1 MYNFDQI
8 IPREGTDSVKFDGMK
23 RFYPDASDDAIPM
36 FIADMDFAVAPEI
49 LEAMHERLEKKIL
62 GYTGIF
68 DDSYYDNIINWYKT
82 RFGLEV
88 KKEEIVI
95 SNGVVPAVN
104 VLVRALTKEGDNII
118 ITTPS
123 YGPFFGAIQQAEGRN
138 ALYNRLIN
146 TNGYYTMDFED
157 FEEKCK
163 DPKTTMFILCNP
175 HNPTGRI
182 WTVEELTKIHEICQ
196 ANGVFIVSDEI
207 HADLTRSD
215 KKVTPIASLFPDDK
229 NIVTCT
235 APSKTFNLAGNGHS
249 NIFIRDEEIRKA
261 YQANGGRGSS
271 NPLSVAATKAAYAQG
286 AYWLDELRE
295 YLDGNF
301 AYVKEFLAKELPDA
315 VFTIPEGT
323 YLAWIGLGAYG
334 YSNDELEKK
343 IGQGGV
349 VIESGR
355 SFVDNCDSYIR
366 VNMACPLSVVKTAFD
381 RIAKAV
387 KS

>member
-68 DDSYYDNIINWYKT
+68 DDSYYDNIINWYKV

-95 SNGVVPAVN
+95 SNGVVPAIN

-146 TNGYYTMDFED
+146 TNGYYTMDFDD

-163 DPKTTMFILCNP
+163 DPKTTLFILCNP

-182 WTVEELTKIHEICQ
+182 WTKEELTKIHEICQ
-196 ANGVFIVSDEI
+196 ANGVFIISD
-207 HADLTRSD
+207 AMGTTFLSLLVRS
-215 KKVTPIASLFPDDK
+215 A
-229 NIVTCT
+229 
-235 APSKTFNLAGNGHS
+235 
-249 NIFIRDEEIRKA
+249 
-261 YQANGGRGSS
+261 
-271 NPLSVAATKAAYAQG
+271 
-286 AYWLDELRE
+286 
-295 YLDGNF
+295 
-301 AYVKEFLAKELPDA
+301 
-315 VFTIPEGT
+315 
-323 YLAWIGLGAYG
+323 
-334 YSNDELEKK
+334 
-343 IGQGGV
+343 
-349 VIESGR
+349 
-355 SFVDNCDSYIR
+355 
-366 VNMACPLSVVKTAFD
+366 
-381 RIAKAV
+381 
-387 KS
+387 